1 MTYNAT
7 NKMINNMTY
16 SMTYMFFANAFSFG
30 IYTMQRITHM
40 NSLRIPNNARPLAFF
55 SLSIDSLREIRP
67 FFIIK
72 PFILPVFQETPIIMR
87 VNPAILA
94 SISNSGLFLRAAS
107 QKQGKVS
114 IVVKYWFGVYPKM

>member
-7 NKMINNMTY
+7 NKMINNTAY

-40 NSLRIPNNARPLAFF
+40 NSLRIPNNARPLAFS

-67 FFIIK
+67 LFIIMVYK
-72 PFILPVFQETPIIMR
+72 LP
-87 VNPAILA
+87 L
-94 SISNSGLFLRAAS
+94 L
-107 QKQGKVS
+107 
-114 IVVKYWFGVYPKM
+114 